1 MGEKLMKAGLDNG
14 QGDYL
19 VQKVPFP
26 KRFKNSALIKV
37 IQSGICGSDIHLTT
51 ERNESQIL
59 PSGHEVAGE
68 IIEIGNNN
76 KNLVPGDRV
85 AVEMIGAGRACL
97 NCIYCKNGQM
107 RHCIHRIEDTGGGF
121 GEYITRLPSGLF
133 KLPDSLDWTNGALVE
148 PMAVSVHALRYSQMQ
163 KGDIVGVVGSS
174 TIGLSSIVVAKTF
187 GAKKVIASARYPQ
200 QVEAA
205 KKMGADVVVSSKS
218 GEFEDA
224 CFDASGG
231 IGADIVVESIG
242 GHQSET
248 FHQSIR
254 ATKSQ
259 GKMVYLGGMKI
270 PMELDLIDASLREI
284 RIESVMCYSE
294 SNGIHD
300 YEIAIDLLD
309 SNRFPYKDIVTHRF
323 NLENIQKGF
332 DIASDKK
339 SGSIKVHI
347 TM

>member
-1 MGEKLMKAGLDNG
+1 MNEKLMKAALDNG
-14 QGDYL
+14 EGNYI
-19 VQKVPFP
+19 VQEIPFP
-26 KRFKNSALIKV
+26 KRFESSALIKV
-37 IQSGICGSDIHLTT
+37 VQSGICGSDIHLTT
-51 ERNESQIL
+51 ERNESQTI
-59 PSGHEVAGE
+59 PTGHEVTGE
-68 IIEIGNNN
+68 IIEIGTND

-85 AVEMIGAGRACL
+85 SVEMIGAGRACL
-97 NCIYCKNGQM
+97 NCLYCKKGQM
-107 RHCIHRIEDTGGGF
+107 RHCINRCEDTGGGF
-121 GEYITRLPSGLF
+121 GEYVTRLPSGLF
-133 KLPDSLDWTNGALVE
+133 KLPDSLDWTDGALVE

-174 TIGLSSIVVAKTF
+174 TIGLSSIGVAKTF
-187 GAKKVIASARYPQ
+187 GAKKVIASARYPHQ
-200 QVEAA
+200 AEAA
-205 KKMGADVVVSSKS
+205 YKMGADLVVSSKN

-224 CFDASGG
+224 CMEASDG

-270 PMELDLIDASLREI
+270 PMELDLMDASLREI

-300 YEIAIDLLD
+300 YEIAIDLLE
-309 SNRFPYKDIVTHRF
+309 SNKFPYKEIVTHRF